1 MGYKQLELNGKTA
14 IVVGGTS
21 GIGRAIALGLAE
33 AGADVIPTGRRSTE
47 VGLAA
52 SEIEALGRR
61 SLRIPSDVTD
71 RASLQKALH
80 AAVETFGKLDILINS
95 AGRIKRHKT
104 LDVDDEE
111 WNDIL
116 ETNLT
121 GLWRSCQVFG
131 RHMVDR
137 GYGRIVNIASIGAFI
152 AMLEVAAYSA
162 SKAAVASLTQS
173 LALEWAD
180 HGVCVNAIVP
190 GVFQT
195 DLNRKMLTGTGRGQE
210 WRMRTPM
217 KRFGEVQELVGAAIY
232 LSSDAASFTT
242 GSMLVVDGGVLASG
256 VNQ

>member
-47 VGLAA
+47 GGLAA

-104 LDVDDEE
+104 LDVDEE

-195 DLNRKMLTGTGRGQE
+195 DLNRKMLTETGRGQE